1 MRRLPLSRPPRSHL
15 RAAHDLPSKTHSV
28 RRSAPPRRTKSR
40 ISQANLAASAFKER
54 ALPIH
59 INITH
64 TPPALVEP
72 EGEGKGEAAVSVAS
86 ADPGFIG
93 TATLLPGTF
102 STGSYGW
109 KGYKRFAVEIDGPD
123 GGKEKV
129 HVMLTY
135 VPFPTCCYFALLLHA
150 CGEWSESRGGAA
162 WVVAGC

>member
-1 MRRLPLSRPPRSHL
+1 MY
-15 RAAHDLPSKTHSV
+15 ADL
-28 RRSAPPRRTKSR
+28 APRRA
-40 ISQANLAASAFKER
+40 QANLAASAFKER

-72 EGEGKGEAAVSVAS
+72 SSGGDGDDEGKGEAAVSVAS

-109 KGYKRFAVEIDGPD
+109 KGNKRFAVEIDGPV

>member
-1 MRRLPLSRPPRSHL
+1 M
-15 RAAHDLPSKTHSV
+15 
-28 RRSAPPRRTKSR
+28 
-40 ISQANLAASAFKER
+40 
-54 ALPIH
+54 PIH

-72 EGEGKGEAAVSVAS
+72 SSGGDGDDEGKGEAAVSVAS

-109 KGYKRFAVEIDGPD
+109 KGNKRFAVEIDGPD

-135 VPFPTCCYFALLLHA
+135 VLFPPAVICPSCCMRAGSGGGNA
-150 CGEWSESRGGAA
+150 SGAA
-162 WVVAGC
+162 WAVACN